1 ALGVILYELLS
12 GTQPFNGD
20 TLPALVAAILSEP
33 PLPLRA
39 RRPEVPPELEAIV
52 LHCLEKD
59 RDRRFQSIGA
69 MAQALVNFASR
80 RSRHTAERILRLS
93 GLEMPGVGA
102 ATGGG
107 FPTAS
112 GMDLSGAS
120 GASVSA
126 GARTNTAWTDTNRA
140 APPGRTAA
148 FLFGG
153 LGVAALLGGGAF

>member
-1 ALGVILYELLS
+1 
-12 GTQPFNGD
+12 
-20 TLPALVAAILSEP
+20 
-33 PLPLRA
+33 
-39 RRPEVPPELEAIV
+39 
-52 LHCLEKD
+52 
-59 RDRRFQSIGA
+59 
-69 MAQALVNFASR
+69 
-80 RSRHTAERILRLS
+80 
-93 GLEMPGVGA
+93 VGA

-153 LGVAALLGGGAF
+153 LGVAALLGGGAFLAFRTPSSALSEPAASASPTTAQPAAKPAAAPTPVEISP